1 MLRRLLGVVL
11 LLMGIGGIV
20 LAVAARSMTHQ
31 LLDSITVEVDSGLQ
45 LTSESLDNVNATLLV
60 AKDTIEDVNLTMGT
74 VQTMTT
80 NLAQTMN
87 ETGPLIEQSTDVA
100 TEQVPD
106 SIEAVQE
113 AIPALV
119 DVAGTIDSTLTT
131 LSRFKIERDILG
143 FELNYDLGIDY
154 NPEVRFDDAVVGIG
168 DSLEG
173 LPESLRALSV
183 YLNIA
188 NENLGTIS
196 TDLLALSQ
204 DMERLNE
211 DIAQLDPILDEYIR
225 IVTELNDSLRS
236 IRTQINEQVET
247 AKNVTTIAF
256 LWLGLTQI
264 IPLYL
269 GFELV
274 TGQRDPDRYV
284 TREEFEAWQNGQGT
298 AAESTVVE
306 KSGEE

>member
-20 LAVAARSMTHQ
+20 LAVGARSMTHQ
-31 LLDSITVEVDSGLQ
+31 LLDSVSVEVDNGLR

-87 ETGPLIEQSTDVA
+87 ETGPLIEQSTVVA

-131 LSRFKIERDILG
+131 LSRFKIEREILG

-183 YLNIA
+183 YLSIA
-188 NENLGTIS
+188 NENLDTIS

-298 AAESTVVE
+298 ATESTVVE